1 MRKFARLMEADAMS
15 IPSVLRRPPAACFAA
30 ATLLWALFGTAL
42 ACDDYAEEQALAAA
56 IAAAKAAR
64 TTQVP
69 AAAMMPA
76 GEVATVA
83 GAVAQTAVREPV
95 QTVAQVSTRR

>member
-1 MRKFARLMEADAMS
+1 MEADAMS
-15 IPSVLRRPPAACFAA
+15 IPSVLRRPPAACLAA

-64 TTQVP
+64 TTQVR
-69 AAAMMPA
+69 AAAMTPA
-76 GEVATVA
+76 GEVAAVA

-95 QTVAQVSTRR
+95 QTAAQVSTRR